1 MTKKELLTWYNEI
14 GLNVALYFEK
24 SSQKIVEKSKKIQSV
39 ETFISKDES
48 QNEKSNISS
57 RVFADGASNLSE
69 LKDFVLNFDGCD
81 LKINS
86 KNTVFSDGNSNA
98 RIMAIG
104 EAPGAEE
111 DLKGIPFCGQSGKL
125 LDKMFASIGLYR
137 EQNLYITNTVFWRP
151 PNNRRP
157 TKEELDICRP
167 FLEKHI
173 ALIKPKLIIMV
184 GATAVESLLGRVDP
198 ITKIRQ
204 KYFQYKNAYLED
216 YIDATPIF
224 HPAYLLRQQSQK
236 PLAWEDLKLIKD
248 KYETLY
254 NS

>member
-1 MTKKELLTWYNEI
+1 MTKKEMLTWYRES
-14 GLNVALYFEK
+14 GLDVIMNFEK
-24 SSQKIVEKSKKIQSV
+24 STNKIIANPKKESV
-39 ETFISKDES
+39 SEAKNKNDKTIPES
-48 QNEKSNISS
+48 RSI
-57 RVFADGASNLSE
+57 ADKATSLSE
-69 LKDFVLNFDGCD
+69 LKDFVLNFNGCN
-81 LKINS
+81 LKIDS
-86 KNTVFSDGNSNA
+86 KNTVFSDGNSSA
-98 RIMAIG
+98 KIMAVG

-111 DLKGIPFCGQSGKL
+111 DLRGIPFCGQSGKL

-184 GATAVESLLGRVDP
+184 GATAVESLLGNTEP

-204 KYFQYKNAYLED
+204 KYFKYKNIYLGGS
-216 YIDATPIF
+216 IDATPIF

-236 PLAWEDLKLIKD
+236 TLAWEDLKLIKE
-248 KYETLY
+248 KYESIY
-254 NS
+254 I